1 MMCRN
6 EAVAGLRQRRLSTVS
21 QLMHTAKD
29 VVDDTRPASN
39 APKGV
44 IVEQRITWGGR
55 PQCMLTPSALT
66 AKNDS
71 KFTAWIVLA
80 TRYHPGIAAQAGLG
94 LH

>member
-44 IVEQRITWGGR
+44 IVEQRIT
-55 PQCMLTPSALT
+55 
-66 AKNDS
+66 
-71 KFTAWIVLA
+71 
-80 TRYHPGIAAQAGLG
+80 
-94 LH
+94 